1 MSVKTILNMKKG
13 YMNKNVEIYINDK
26 EIACISL
33 KDYNDT
39 VEVLE
44 KEIERLNKTINTA
57 LHRLRAGNRHYKT
70 VQENNAIIY
79 TIRIL
84 EEGLLNGSCSDIR
97 K

>member
-1 MSVKTILNMKKG
+1 MTNDIEKLKNKVK
-13 YMNKNVEIYINDK
+13 EQDK
-26 EIACISL
+26 EIKIL
-33 KDYNDT
+33 
-39 VEVLE
+39 
-44 KEIERLNKTINTA
+44 IKTINTA

>member
-1 MSVKTILNMKKG
+1 MDIKLYDGDNGEKYVLYEDVINMIDKLREVKKEQDKIKDN
-13 YMNKNVEIYINDK
+13 EIK
-26 EIACISL
+26 
-33 KDYNDT
+33 
-39 VEVLE
+39 
-44 KEIERLNKTINTA
+44 RLNKTINTA

-84 EEGLLNGSCSDIR
+84 EEGLENGSCSDIR